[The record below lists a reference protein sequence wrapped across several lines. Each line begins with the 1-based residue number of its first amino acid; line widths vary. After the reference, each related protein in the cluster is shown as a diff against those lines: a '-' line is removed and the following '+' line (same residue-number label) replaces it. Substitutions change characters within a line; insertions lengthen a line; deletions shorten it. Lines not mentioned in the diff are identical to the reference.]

1 VPFYLHPAAQ
11 TKTLCCL
18 SEAERIDYLC
28 RTYRDNIFRICC
40 RFLHD
45 PEDAEDA
52 AQEVLL
58 LAAKHLPQYR
68 ADCALMT
75 WIGHIARNYCLSY
88 LRARS
93 AHATDKLA
101 EETHSGES
109 PISESEFDNIL
120 FCHQVE
126 AIVLFRLSLCDR
138 LIYTYHFHY
147 EMNSNEIASALPA
160 TMHLSASGVRTRL
173 CRVIR
178 PTIQQVLSEME

>member
-1 VPFYLHPAAQ
+1 VPFHLHPTAQ

-45 PEDAEDA
+45 PEEAEDA

-58 LAAKHLPQYR
+58 LAAKHLSQYR
-68 ADCALMT
+68 AECALMT
-75 WIGHIARNYCLSY
+75 WIWHIARNHCLSY
-88 LRARS
+88 LHTRS
-93 AHATDKLA
+93 AHATDTLA
-101 EETHSGES
+101 AETPAGES
-109 PISESEFDNIL
+109 SISESEFDSIL
-120 FCHQVE
+120 FCRQVE
-126 AIVLFRLSLCDR
+126 AIVLSHLSPCDR

-147 EMNSNEIASALPA
+147 EMNSKEIASALPA
-160 TMHLSASGVRTRL
+160 TRHLSASGVRTRL
-173 CRVIR
+173 RRVIR